1 MENFNTTSDIMIWQ
15 FTAFPLKS
23 NLPQAKRNL
32 ILSIIN
38 FVHKLSHELPNGLR
52 RRILEN

>member
-1 MENFNTTSDIMIWQ
+1 MENFNITSEIMIWQ

>member
-23 NLPQAKRNL
+23 NLPQAKCNL
-32 ILSIIN
+32 ILNIIN
-38 FVHKLSHELPNGLR
+38 FVHKLPHELPNGLR
-52 RRILEN
+52 LRILAN

>member
-38 FVHKLSHELPNGLR
+38 FAHKLPHEFQMA
-52 RRILEN
+52 